1 MWIITTIVPTVETE
15 TFRHVCVVKV
25 KNMCTFAQTTATK
38 VTYFLHSCLSC
49 SWLYAKLL
57 RVGIFSMWSTNQL
70 QSSPISFSKCVQN
83 RPMQCYWVVKSNQ
96 KYAWCHQTKSCTRST
111 RLPGTRSMTR
121 RCLEDISVNH
131 FTIWHTY
138 TDLFRKEI
146 FILEWF
152 RYN

>member
-1 MWIITTIVPTVETE
+1 MWIITTIVPTAETE

-38 VTYFLHSCLSC
+38 VTYFLHSLTCLVPDC
-49 SWLYAKLL
+49 MQNCLELEYFPC
-57 RVGIFSMWSTNQL
+57 GQQTN
-70 QSSPISFSKCVQN
+70 SPISFTKCVQN

-146 FILEWF
+146 FIFEWF